1 MSGGTL
7 RQVYQLL
14 QLHFHWGSVD
24 NQGSEHTLNGKRF
37 PMEMHLVH
45 KSSSFESVDSA
56 LENTEGLAVAGFFFE
71 VIPFRGIL
79 ELVFCITD

>member
-7 RQVYQLL
+7 KQAYQLL

-37 PMEMHLVH
+37 SMEMHLVH
-45 KSSSFESVDSA
+45 KSSSVKSVDLA
-56 LENTEGLAVAGFFFE
+56 LENLEGLAVAAFFFE
-71 VIPFRGIL
+71 VILF
-79 ELVFCITD
+79 